1 MWNQITKDENLKA
14 GAAKS
19 EVDESERASKNESI
33 FFGGMVRSDEKHVY
47 SRKADSGHL

>member
-19 EVDESERASKNESI
+19 EVDGSERASKDESI
-33 FFGGMVRSDEKHVY
+33 FFGMVRSDEKHVY